1 MYLQSLFSVSAA
13 EYEDWSFY
21 DCIWWGLMTLTTVGY
36 HIQPQ
41 TFLGKLSCGLCALCG
56 VFIITLPI
64 PIGQEE
70 ILRREGSSCVLYF

>member
-1 MYLQSLFSVSAA
+1 
-13 EYEDWSFY
+13 
-21 DCIWWGLMTLTTVGY
+21 MTLTTVGY

-64 PIGQEE
+64 PIGQQT
-70 ILRREGSSCVLYF
+70 IFRRRLN